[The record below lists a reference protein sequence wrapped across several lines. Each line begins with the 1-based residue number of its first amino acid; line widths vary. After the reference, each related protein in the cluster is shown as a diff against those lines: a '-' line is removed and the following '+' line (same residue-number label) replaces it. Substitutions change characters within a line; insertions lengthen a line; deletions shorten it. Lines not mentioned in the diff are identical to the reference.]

1 MIPRLYKK
9 SGNIFLG
16 RIFHSLLVWIFHQL
30 LLSWF
35 VFTTMEHSG
44 QNLKWR
50 QPRCVSSLQISQ
62 PTCRHFPRNNRRHTD
77 SLTKSQGVKKMFK
90 IYGNGPDSLGMAFF
104 KPLRLAFWN
113 FGLCSKSEAAAI
125 CFYFWNCNRIF
136 LLHLLIPNNFNI
148 LPTSIVLG
156 IYFLRTLI
164 FFRSCL

>member
-77 SLTKSQGVKKMFK
+77 SLTKSQGVIF
-90 IYGNGPDSLGMAFF
+90 FF
-104 KPLRLAFWN
+104 KSMEMDPTPWEWHFLNPCALPSETSASALNLRRQPSVSISEIVTEYS
-113 FGLCSKSEAAAI
+113 CSI
-125 CFYFWNCNRIF
+125 CWFPIILTFYQLRSFLGFIF
-136 LLHLLIPNNFNI
+136 
-148 LPTSIVLG
+148 
-156 IYFLRTLI
+156 
-164 FFRSCL
+164 